1 MTYLPTDL
9 TVTVCSTHPHALH
22 LAVAGDLDYESAR
35 QFTHETNQALD
46 SHHQEHGPLLRDLHL
61 DFSGLTGI
69 DSSALSALL
78 LLHRRTHP
86 AGVTLHLDHRPVHMT
101 RILELTGI
109 ADHLTQDARTP
120 HTAAGT
126 TPEDQVEKASAP

>member
-9 TVTVCSTHPHALH
+9 TVTVRSTHPHVLH

-35 QFTHETNQALD
+35 QFAHETNQALD
-46 SHHQEHGPLLRDLHL
+46 AHRQEHGPVLQDLHL
-61 DFSGLTGI
+61 DFSSLTGI

-86 AGVTLHLDHRPVHMT
+86 AGTTLHLDQQPAHMT

-109 ADHLTQDARTP
+109 ADHLTQDARGLRTSGGEP
-120 HTAAGT
+120 DGQTET
-126 TPEDQVEKASAP
+126 ASAP

>member
-9 TVTVCSTHPHALH
+9 TVTVRSTHPHALH

-35 QFTHETNQALD
+35 QFTRDTNQALD
-46 SHHQEHGPLLRDLHL
+46 AHRQEHGPVLQDLHL
-61 DFSGLTGI
+61 DFSRLTGI

-86 AGVTLHLDHRPVHMT
+86 AGTTLHLEQQPTHMT

-109 ADHLTQDARTP
+109 ADHLTRDARTP
-120 HTAAGT
+120 SAPGGELDEQTET
-126 TPEDQVEKASAP
+126 ASAP

>member
-9 TVTVCSTHPHALH
+9 TVTVRSTHPQALH
-22 LAVAGDLDYESAR
+22 LAVTGDLDYESAR
-35 QFTHETNQALD
+35 QFTHETDQALD
-46 SHHQEHGPLLRDLHL
+46 THREEHGPALRDLHL

-78 LLHRRTHP
+78 GLRRRTHP
-86 AGVTLHLDHRPVHMT
+86 AGTTLHLDHPPARMV

-109 ADHLTQDARTP
+109 ADHLTQDARTLS
-120 HTAAGT
+120 TSGGELDEQT
-126 TPEDQVEKASAP
+126 ETASAP